1 MCDAAPG
8 VRMTGYHGHFFI
20 RSMDLLALP
29 GVSPDNAYAY
39 QLTLD
44 EPIQGNV
51 VCFQAGLL
59 YTTSFGAAAGR
70 GAVSER
76 SIAADCSPHPLF
88 FPAMCAGRP
97 RRAPDPRPHVGAAR
111 HQRHQHLVQRG
122 ERASHGE
129 PARQAGYG
137 GCRQ

>member
-1 MCDAAPG
+1 MCDVSPG

-44 EPIQGNV
+44 EPVQGNV

-59 YTTSFGAAAGR
+59 YTTSFGAAA
-70 GAVSER
+70 
-76 SIAADCSPHPLF
+76 C
-88 FPAMCAGRP
+88 
-97 RRAPDPRPHVGAAR
+97 
-111 HQRHQHLVQRG
+111 
-122 ERASHGE
+122 
-129 PARQAGYG
+129 G
-137 GCRQ
+137 GTMS